1 MAAEMAAEGS
11 ANPFARGAVLLMFAI
26 GFAAFV
32 ALLYAL
38 GAGGALKSGNNG
50 QAHGASS
57 SLVGYS
63 ALAHLLEKT
72 GTNVSFGRNP
82 AALSQQDLLIVT
94 PQLGSDPEE
103 LQAMV
108 EQRAF
113 TGPTIIILPKWQVT
127 PLDGMQRGWVQLDS
141 TFAALQAPQV
151 LSRLVAVKTR
161 IEGVDSRFASMLFVQ
176 PDRADEKT
184 AMLKQALKSRVT
196 ISGDKLKTVLAD
208 KATGAARVALIDDGG
223 WYPSLDPDAPDEAP
237 QAPGVQQGRYPVVI
251 VADADLMNNLGLAN
265 RKTAEQALNIID
277 SAWSGGGEGVVFDL
291 TQNGLG
297 ASENLLSVAFRPP
310 FVGAVASLVL
320 AAIAFAWMAFFR
332 FGPPLSEERPFG
344 FGKAAL
350 VKGSAGLVRRLGRE
364 HLIGPAYADLLRDRA
379 ARALGL
385 PPALP
390 VDEIDARLALVPADE
405 SGRSYDQLLQD
416 MRSARDR
423 PAIAAAARALYGW
436 KKERMG

>member
-1 MAAEMAAEGS
+1 
-11 ANPFARGAVLLMFAI
+11 
-26 GFAAFV
+26 
-32 ALLYAL
+32 
-38 GAGGALKSGNNG
+38 
-50 QAHGASS
+50 
-57 SLVGYS
+57 
-63 ALAHLLEKT
+63 
-72 GTNVSFGRNP
+72 
-82 AALSQQDLLIVT
+82 
-94 PQLGSDPEE
+94 
-103 LQAMV
+103 
-108 EQRAF
+108 
-113 TGPTIIILPKWQVT
+113 VT
-127 PLDGMQRGWVQLDS
+127 PLQGLEQGWVELDS
-141 TFAALQAPQV
+141 PFIALQAPQV
-151 LSRLVAVKTR
+151 LARLVTAKTR
-161 IEGVDSRFASMLFVQ
+161 IEGVDSRLASMLFLQ
-176 PDRADEKT
+176 PDTAAQKN

-208 KATGAARVALIDDGG
+208 EATGAARVALIDDGG

-237 QAPGVQQGRYPVVI
+237 QAPGIQQGRYPVVI

-265 RKTAEQALNIID
+265 RNTAEQALQIVD

-310 FVGAVASLVL
+310 FVGAVASLAL

-344 FGKAAL
+344 FGKTAL
-350 VKGSAGLVRRLGRE
+350 VRGSAGLVRRLGRE

-385 PPALP
+385 SPTLP
-390 VDEIDARLALVPADE
+390 VDEVDARLALVPADE
-405 SGRSYDQLLQD
+405 SGRSYETLLND

-423 PAIAAAARALYGW
+423 PAIAAAARALHGW

>member
-1 MAAEMAAEGS
+1 MAAEGS

-63 ALAHLLEKT
+63 ALAGLLEKT
-72 GTNVSFGRNP
+72 GTEIRFARNP
-82 AALSQQDLLIVT
+82 AALQQQDLLIVT
-94 PQLGSDPEE
+94 PELGSDPEE
-103 LQAMV
+103 LQALV

-113 TGPTIIILPKWQVT
+113 VGPTIIILPKWQVT
-127 PLDGMQRGWVQLDS
+127 PLQGLEQGWVELDS
-141 TFAALQAPQV
+141 PFIALQAPQV
-151 LSRLVAVKTR
+151 LARLVTAKTR
-161 IEGVDSRFASMLFVQ
+161 IEGVDSRLASMLFLQ
-176 PDRADEKT
+176 PDTAAQKN

-208 KATGAARVALIDDGG
+208 EATGAARVALIDDGG

-237 QAPGVQQGRYPVVI
+237 QAPGIEQGRYPVVI

-265 RKTAEQALNIID
+265 RNTAEQALQIVD

-320 AAIAFAWMAFFR
+320 AAMAFAWMAFFR

-344 FGKAAL
+344 FGKTAL
-350 VKGSAGLVRRLGRE
+350 VRGSAGLVRRLGRE

-385 PPALP
+385 SPSLP
-390 VDEIDARLALVPADE
+390 VDEVDARLALVPADK
-405 SGRSYDQLLQD
+405 SGRSYETLLND

-423 PAIAAAARALYGW
+423 PAIAAAARALHGW

>member
-63 ALAHLLEKT
+63 ALAGLLEKT
-72 GTNVSFGRNP
+72 GTEIRFARNP
-82 AALSQQDLLIVT
+82 AALQQQDLVIVT
-94 PQLGSDPEE
+94 PELGSDPEE
-103 LQAMV
+103 LQALV

-113 TGPTIIILPKWQVT
+113 VGPTIIILPKWQVT
-127 PLDGMQRGWVQLDS
+127 PLQGLEQGWVELDS
-141 TFAALQAPQV
+141 PFIALQAPQV
-151 LSRLVAVKTR
+151 LARLVTAKTR
-161 IEGVDSRFASMLFVQ
+161 IEGVDSRLASMLFLQ
-176 PDRADEKT
+176 PDTAAQKN

-208 KATGAARVALIDDGG
+208 EATGAARVALIDDGG

-237 QAPGVQQGRYPVVI
+237 QAPGIQQGRYPVVI

-265 RKTAEQALNIID
+265 RNTAEQALQIVD

-310 FVGAVASLVL
+310 FVGAVASLAL

-344 FGKAAL
+344 FGKTAL
-350 VKGSAGLVRRLGRE
+350 VRGSAGLVRRLGRE

-385 PPALP
+385 SPTLP
-390 VDEIDARLALVPADE
+390 VDEVDARLALVPADE
-405 SGRSYDQLLQD
+405 SGRSYETLLND
-416 MRSARDR
+416 MRSARDQ
-423 PAIAAAARALYGW
+423 PAIAAAARARHGW

>member
-1 MAAEMAAEGS
+1 MATETS
-11 ANPFARGAVLLMFAI
+11 PNPFARGAVLLMFAI
-26 GFAAFV
+26 GFAAFI

-72 GTNVSFGRNP
+72 GTPVSYGRNP
-82 AALSQQDLLIVT
+82 AAASQQDLLIVT
-94 PQLGSDPEE
+94 PQLSSDAEE

-151 LSRLVAVKTR
+151 LARLVAVKTR

-176 PDRADEKT
+176 PDRADQKN

-208 KATGAARVALIDDGG
+208 EATGAARVAVIDDGG

-237 QAPGVQQGRYPVVI
+237 QAPGIQQGRYPVVI

-344 FGKAAL
+344 FGKTAL

-385 PPALP
+385 PPSLP
-390 VDEIDARLALVPADE
+390 AEQVDARLSLVPAD
-405 SGRSYDQLLQD
+405 SDGRDYETLIANL
-416 MRSARDR
+416 RSARDR
-423 PAIAAAARALYGW
+423 PAIAAAARAFYRW

>member
-63 ALAHLLEKT
+63 ALAGLLEKT
-72 GTNVSFGRNP
+72 GTEIRFARNP
-82 AALSQQDLLIVT
+82 AALQQQDLLIVT

-103 LQAMV
+103 LQALV

-113 TGPTIIILPKWQVT
+113 VGPTIIILPKWQVT
-127 PLDGMQRGWVQLDS
+127 PLQGLEQGWVELDS
-141 TFAALQAPQV
+141 PFIALQAPQV
-151 LSRLVAVKTR
+151 LARLVTAKTR
-161 IEGVDSRFASMLFVQ
+161 IEGVDSRLASMLFLQ
-176 PDRADEKT
+176 PDTAAQKD

-208 KATGAARVALIDDGG
+208 EATGAARVALIDDGG

-237 QAPGVQQGRYPVVI
+237 QAPGIQQGRYPVVI

-265 RKTAEQALNIID
+265 RNTAEQALQIVD

-310 FVGAVASLVL
+310 FVGAVASLAL

-344 FGKAAL
+344 FGKTAL
-350 VKGSAGLVRRLGRE
+350 VRGSAGLVRRLGRE

-385 PPALP
+385 SPSLP
-390 VDEIDARLALVPADE
+390 VDEVDARLALVPADE
-405 SGRSYDQLLQD
+405 SGRSYETLLND

-423 PAIAAAARALYGW
+423 PAIAAAARALHGW

>member
-63 ALAHLLEKT
+63 ALAGLLEKT
-72 GTNVSFGRNP
+72 GTEIRFARNP
-82 AALSQQDLLIVT
+82 AALQQQDLVIVT
-94 PQLGSDPEE
+94 PELGSDPEE
-103 LQAMV
+103 LQALV

-113 TGPTIIILPKWQVT
+113 VGPTIIILPKWQVT
-127 PLDGMQRGWVQLDS
+127 PLQGLEQGWVELDS
-141 TFAALQAPQV
+141 PFIALQAPQV
-151 LSRLVAVKTR
+151 LARLVTAKTR
-161 IEGVDSRFASMLFVQ
+161 IEGVDSRLASMLFLQ
-176 PDRADEKT
+176 PDTAAQKN

-208 KATGAARVALIDDGG
+208 EATGAARVALIDDGG

-237 QAPGVQQGRYPVVI
+237 QAPGIQQGRYPVVI

-265 RKTAEQALNIID
+265 RNTAEQALQIVD

-310 FVGAVASLVL
+310 FVGAVASLAL

-344 FGKAAL
+344 FGKTAL
-350 VKGSAGLVRRLGRE
+350 VRGSAGLVRRLGRE

-385 PPALP
+385 SPTLP
-390 VDEIDARLALVPADE
+390 VDEVDARLALVPADE
-405 SGRSYDQLLQD
+405 SGRSYETLLND

-423 PAIAAAARALYGW
+423 PAIAAAARALHGW

>member
-1 MAAEMAAEGS
+1 MAAEGS

-63 ALAHLLEKT
+63 ALAGLLEKT
-72 GTNVSFGRNP
+72 GTEIRFARNP
-82 AALSQQDLLIVT
+82 AALQQQDLLIVT

-103 LQAMV
+103 LQALV

-113 TGPTIIILPKWQVT
+113 VGPTIIILPKWQVT
-127 PLDGMQRGWVQLDS
+127 PLQGLEQGWVELDS
-141 TFAALQAPQV
+141 PFIALQAPQV
-151 LSRLVAVKTR
+151 LARLVTAKTR
-161 IEGVDSRFASMLFVQ
+161 IEGVDSRLASMLFLQ
-176 PDRADEKT
+176 PDTAAQKD

-208 KATGAARVALIDDGG
+208 EATGAARVALIDDGG

-237 QAPGVQQGRYPVVI
+237 QAPGIQQGRYPVVI

-265 RKTAEQALNIID
+265 RNTAEQALQIVD

-310 FVGAVASLVL
+310 FVGAVASLAL

-344 FGKAAL
+344 FGKTAL
-350 VKGSAGLVRRLGRE
+350 VRGSAGLVRRLGRE

-385 PPALP
+385 SPSLP
-390 VDEIDARLALVPADE
+390 VDEVDARLALVPADE
-405 SGRSYDQLLQD
+405 SGRSYETLLND

-423 PAIAAAARALYGW
+423 PAIAAAARALHGW

>member
-1 MAAEMAAEGS
+1 MAAEGS

-63 ALAHLLEKT
+63 ALAGLLEKT
-72 GTNVSFGRNP
+72 GTEIRFARNP
-82 AALSQQDLLIVT
+82 AALQQQDLVIVT
-94 PQLGSDPEE
+94 PELGSDPEE
-103 LQAMV
+103 LQALV

-113 TGPTIIILPKWQVT
+113 VGPTIIILPKWQVT
-127 PLDGMQRGWVQLDS
+127 PLQGLEQGWVELDS
-141 TFAALQAPQV
+141 PFIALQAPQV
-151 LSRLVAVKTR
+151 LARLVTAKTR
-161 IEGVDSRFASMLFVQ
+161 IEGVDSRLASMLFLQ
-176 PDRADEKT
+176 PDTAAQKN

-208 KATGAARVALIDDGG
+208 EATGAARVALIDDGG

-237 QAPGVQQGRYPVVI
+237 QAPGIQQGRYPVVI

-265 RKTAEQALNIID
+265 RNTAEQALQIVD

-310 FVGAVASLVL
+310 FVGAVASLAL

-344 FGKAAL
+344 FGKTAL
-350 VKGSAGLVRRLGRE
+350 VRGSAGLVRRLGRE
-364 HLIGPAYADLLRDRA
+364 HLIGPAYAELLRDRA
-379 ARALGL
+379 GRALGL
-385 PPALP
+385 SPTLP
-390 VDEIDARLALVPADE
+390 VDEVDARLALVPADE
-405 SGRSYDQLLQD
+405 SGRSYETLLND

-423 PAIAAAARALYGW
+423 PAIAAAARALHGW

>member
-1 MAAEMAAEGS
+1 MAAEGS
-11 ANPFARGAVLLMFAI
+11 VNPFARGAVLLMFAI

-63 ALAHLLEKT
+63 ALAGLLEKT
-72 GTNVSFGRNP
+72 GTEIRFARNP
-82 AALSQQDLLIVT
+82 AALQQQDLLIVT
-94 PQLGSDPEE
+94 PELGSDPEE
-103 LQAMV
+103 LQALV

-113 TGPTIIILPKWQVT
+113 VGPTIIILPKWQVT
-127 PLDGMQRGWVQLDS
+127 PLQGLEQGWVELDS
-141 TFAALQAPQV
+141 PFIALQAPQV
-151 LSRLVAVKTR
+151 LARLVTAKTR
-161 IEGVDSRFASMLFVQ
+161 IEGVDSRLASMLFLQ
-176 PDRADEKT
+176 PDTAAQKN

-208 KATGAARVALIDDGG
+208 EATGAARVALIDDGG

-237 QAPGVQQGRYPVVI
+237 QAPGIQQGRYPVVI

-265 RKTAEQALNIID
+265 RNTAEQALRIID

-350 VKGSAGLVRRLGRE
+350 VRGSAGLVRRLGRE

-385 PPALP
+385 SPSLP
-390 VDEIDARLALVPADE
+390 VDEVDARLALVPADE
-405 SGRSYDQLLQD
+405 SGRSYETLLND

-423 PAIAAAARALYGW
+423 TAIAAAARALHGW

>member
-1 MAAEMAAEGS
+1 MAAEGS

-63 ALAHLLEKT
+63 ALAGLLEKT
-72 GTNVSFGRNP
+72 GTEIRFARNP
-82 AALSQQDLLIVT
+82 AALQQQDLLIVT

-103 LQAMV
+103 LQALV
-108 EQRAF
+108 QQRAF
-113 TGPTIIILPKWQVT
+113 VGPTIIILPKWQVT
-127 PLDGMQRGWVQLDS
+127 PLQGLEQGWVELDS
-141 TFAALQAPQV
+141 PFIALQAPQV
-151 LSRLVAVKTR
+151 LARLVTAKTR
-161 IEGVDSRFASMLFVQ
+161 IEGVDSRLASMLFLQ
-176 PDRADEKT
+176 PDTAAQKN

-208 KATGAARVALIDDGG
+208 EATGAARVALIDDGG

-237 QAPGVQQGRYPVVI
+237 QAPGIQQGRYPVVI

-265 RKTAEQALNIID
+265 RNTAEQALKIVD

-310 FVGAVASLVL
+310 FVGAVASLAL

-344 FGKAAL
+344 FGKTAL
-350 VKGSAGLVRRLGRE
+350 VRGSAGLVRRLGRE

-385 PPALP
+385 SPTLP
-390 VDEIDARLALVPADE
+390 VDEVDARLALVPADE
-405 SGRSYDQLLQD
+405 SGRSYETLLND

-423 PAIAAAARALYGW
+423 PAIAAAARALHGW

>member
-1 MAAEMAAEGS
+1 MAAEGS

-63 ALAHLLEKT
+63 ALAGLLEKT

-82 AALSQQDLLIVT
+82 AAVSQQDLLIVT
-94 PQLGSDPEE
+94 PQLDSDPEE

-127 PLDGMQRGWVQLDS
+127 PLQGLEQGWVQLDS
-141 TFAALQAPQV
+141 PFIALQAPQV
-151 LSRLVAVKTR
+151 LARLVTAKTR
-161 IEGVDSRFASMLFVQ
+161 IEGVDSRLASMLFLQ
-176 PDRADEKT
+176 PDTAAQKN
-184 AMLKQALKSRVT
+184 AMLKQALRSRVT

-208 KATGAARVALIDDGG
+208 EATGAARVAVIDDGG

-237 QAPGVQQGRYPVVI
+237 QTPGIQQGRYPVVI

-265 RKTAEQALNIID
+265 RRTAAQALQIID

-332 FGPPLSEERPFG
+332 FGPALADERPFG
-344 FGKAAL
+344 FGKTAL
-350 VKGSAGLVRRLGRE
+350 VKGSAALVRRLGRDR
-364 HLIGPAYADLLRDRA
+364 LVAQAYADLLRDRA

-390 VDEIDARLALVPADE
+390 PDQVDARLALVPADSAGNGYE
-405 SGRSYDQLLQD
+405 TLIANLRN
-416 MRSARDR
+416 ARDR
-423 PAIAAAARALYGW
+423 PAITAAARALYRW

>member
-1 MAAEMAAEGS
+1 MAAEGS

-63 ALAHLLEKT
+63 ALAGLLEKT
-72 GTNVSFGRNP
+72 GTEIRFARNP
-82 AALSQQDLLIVT
+82 AALQQQDLLIVT
-94 PQLGSDPEE
+94 PELGSDPEE
-103 LQAMV
+103 LQALV

-113 TGPTIIILPKWQVT
+113 VGPTIIILPKWQVT
-127 PLDGMQRGWVQLDS
+127 PLQGLEQGWVELDS
-141 TFAALQAPQV
+141 PFIALQAPQV
-151 LSRLVAVKTR
+151 LARLVTAKTR
-161 IEGVDSRFASMLFVQ
+161 IEGVDSRLASMLFLQ
-176 PDRADEKT
+176 PDTAAQKN

-208 KATGAARVALIDDGG
+208 EATGAARVALIDDGG

-237 QAPGVQQGRYPVVI
+237 QAPGIQQGRYPVVI

-265 RKTAEQALNIID
+265 RNTAEQALQIVD

-297 ASENLLSVAFRPP
+297 ASENLLSIAFRPP

-320 AAIAFAWMAFFR
+320 AAMAFAWMAFFR

-344 FGKAAL
+344 FGKTAL
-350 VKGSAGLVRRLGRE
+350 VRGSAGLVRRLGRE

-385 PPALP
+385 SPSLP
-390 VDEIDARLALVPADE
+390 VDEVDARLALVPADE
-405 SGRSYDQLLQD
+405 SGRSYETLLND

-423 PAIAAAARALYGW
+423 PAIAAAARALHGW